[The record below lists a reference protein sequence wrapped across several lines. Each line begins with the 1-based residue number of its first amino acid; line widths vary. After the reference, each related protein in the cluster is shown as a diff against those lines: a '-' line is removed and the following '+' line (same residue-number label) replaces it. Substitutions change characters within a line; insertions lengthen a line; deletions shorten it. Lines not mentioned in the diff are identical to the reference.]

1 VHEYSIVQALVDR
14 IEEEARARGARS
26 VERVVLRIGDLSG
39 VEVELLQT
47 AYLTFRE
54 RTVCER
60 APLEIACVPPVWT
73 CRRCGRRVWADGL
86 LRCAC
91 GGEAELRQGD
101 EIVLESLEME
111 VA

>member
-1 VHEYSIVQALVDR
+1 MHEYSIVQALVDR
-14 IEEEARARGARS
+14 IEEEARAHGARS

-54 RTVCER
+54 RTVCEH
-60 APLEIACVPPVWT
+60 APLEIACVPPVWS
-73 CRRCGRRVWADGL
+73 CRRCGRRVWEDGP
-86 LRCAC
+86 LRCEC
-91 GGEAELRQGD
+91 GGTPELRQGD
-101 EIVLESLEME
+101 EIVLDKLEME

>member
-1 VHEYSIVQALVDR
+1 MHEYSIVQALVDR
-14 IEEEARARGARS
+14 VEEEARRRGARS

-54 RTVCER
+54 RTVCAH
-60 APLEIACVPPVWT
+60 APLEIACVPPVWACT
-73 CRRCGRRVWADGL
+73 RCGRRVGNDGP
-86 LRCAC
+86 RQCGC
-91 GGEAELRQGD
+91 GGAARLRQGD
-101 EIVLESLEME
+101 EIVLDKLEME

>member
-1 VHEYSIVQALVDR
+1 MHEYSIVQALVDR
-14 IEEEARARGARS
+14 IEQEARARSARS

-39 VEVELLQT
+39 VDVELLQT

-54 RTVCER
+54 RTVCEH
-60 APLEIACVPPVWT
+60 APLEIACVPAVWV
-73 CRRCGRRVWADGL
+73 CRSCGRTVRGGGP

-91 GGEAELRQGD
+91 GGAPELRQGD
-101 EIVLESLEME
+101 EIVLDRLEME

>member
-1 VHEYSIVQALVDR
+1 MHEYSIVQALVDR
-14 IEEEARARGARS
+14 IEEEAHARGARS

-54 RTVCER
+54 RTICEH
-60 APLEIACVPPVWT
+60 APLEIACVPAVWT
-73 CRRCGRRVWADGL
+73 CRSCGGRVQGDGP
-86 LRCAC
+86 LRCSC
-91 GGEAELRQGD
+91 GGVPELRQGD
-101 EIVLESLEME
+101 EIVLDRLEME

>member
-1 VHEYSIVQALVDR
+1 MHEYSIVQALVDR
-14 IEEEARARGARS
+14 IEVEARTRQARS

-39 VEVELLQT
+39 VDVELLQT

-60 APLEIACVPPVWT
+60 APLEIACVPPVWA
-73 CRRCGRRVWADGL
+73 CRRCGRRIREHGP

-91 GGEAELRQGD
+91 GGTAELQQGD
-101 EIVLESLEME
+101 EIVLDKLEME

>member
-1 VHEYSIVQALVDR
+1 MHEYSIVQALVDR
-14 IEEEARARGARS
+14 IEEEVRARGARS

-60 APLEIACVPPVWT
+60 APLEIACVPAVWA
-73 CRRCGRRVWADGL
+73 CRRCGARLPDTGL
-86 LRCAC
+86 RQCAC
-91 GGEAELRQGD
+91 GGAAELRQGD
-101 EIVLESLEME
+101 EVVLDRLELE

>member
-1 VHEYSIVQALVDR
+1 MHEYSIVQTLVDR

-39 VEVELLQT
+39 VEPELLHT
-47 AYLTFRE
+47 AYVTFRE
-54 RTVCER
+54 RTICEH
-60 APLEIACVPPVWT
+60 AALEIACVPPVWT
-73 CRRCGRRVWADGL
+73 CRRCGRRIREDGP

-91 GGEAELRQGD
+91 GGAAELRQGD
-101 EIVLESLEME
+101 EIVLDRLEME